1 MSIYSIL
8 YTSACSK
15 PLCCSKYHKVCGTGR
30 LLFCHFQQIVSYFLS
45 SCTLLP
51 KRIVFGNLEGAVR
64 RGRGGKEKEWTDCVQ
79 SDIRAFGIAGDWKA
93 TALNA
98 EVWVE
103 TVTEGGRWFMA
114 AWRKE
119 EVDAARHRQEKR
131 EATRLG
137 TLLSQTGVV

>member
-1 MSIYSIL
+1 MGIFL
-8 YTSACSK
+8 FLFFCQE
-15 PLCCSKYHKVCGTGR
+15 KYHLPGFELTSQRVRRFRCYQ
-30 LLFCHFQQIVSYFLS
+30 LSYRGVQFNKY
-45 SCTLLP
+45 THA
-51 KRIVFGNLEGAVR
+51 FGNLEGAVR

-79 SDIRAFGIAGDWKA
+79 SDIRTFGIAGDWKA
-93 TALNA
+93 MALNA

-103 TVTEGGRWFMA
+103 TFTEGGRRFMA

-137 TLLSQTGVV
+137 TLLSQTGV